1 MNAARRRSSLSV
13 RSLRTRQGPGNDVF
27 TFFLPGREITEVADI
42 TRIERDDEHN
52 LRGFQRRA
60 IQSHVNSIVTFL
72 DQGPVIF
79 PNAIILALSP
89 DVRFRQARGPSPQGL
104 LDVANMGTLT
114 IPIRDE
120 GERVAW
126 IVDGQQRSLALSKT
140 KNNGLPVPVVGFVSD
155 DLQLQREQFIIVN
168 KAKPLPTRLINELL
182 PETGILLPRDL
193 ALRKIPSELCNL
205 LNRDR
210 NSPLFGLIRRAS
222 DRKGTK
228 AVVIDS
234 ALIEVFKSSL
244 RNPLGALAPYKG
256 TAHKPA
262 DLAAMY
268 NSMCLYWGVVKTVFP
283 DAWGLQP
290 NRSRLMHSAGIR
302 AMGTLM
308 DRLMARAD
316 GHSKPETFLHDSLKR
331 IAPHCCWTRGTW
343 EGTGRRWNEVQSVP
357 KDIREL
363 ADILIRLDHETSQ
376 VPL

>member
-1 MNAARRRSSLSV
+1 MRA
-13 RSLRTRQGPGNDVF
+13 LRTRQGPDHDVF
-27 TFFLPGREITEVADI
+27 TFFLPGQEITEVADI

-60 IQSHVNSIVTFL
+60 IQSHVNSIVSFL

-89 DVRFRQARGPSPQGL
+89 EVRFRQARGPSPRGL

-140 KNNGLPVPVVGFVSD
+140 TNNGLPVPVVGFVSD

-168 KAKPLPTRLINELL
+168 KARPLPTRLINELL

-193 ALRKIPSELCNL
+193 AARKIPSELCNL

-210 NSPLFGLIRRAS
+210 NSPFFGLIRRAS
-222 DRKGTK
+222 DKKGTK
-228 AVVIDS
+228 AVVADS

-244 RNPLGALAPYKG
+244 RNPLGALAPYKR
-256 TAHKPA
+256 TADKPTDVA
-262 DLAAMY
+262 GMY
-268 NSMCLYWGVVKTVFP
+268 NSMCLYWGVTKAVFH
-283 DAWGLQP
+283 DAWGLPP

-316 GHSKPETFLHDSLKR
+316 GHSNPETFLNDSLRR

-343 EGTGRRWNEVQSVP
+343 EGIGRRWNEVQSVP

-363 ADILIRLDHETSQ
+363 ANVLIRLDHENSH
-376 VPL
+376 VP